1 MTDFSPE
8 AVDAIDSREAFVSFV
23 QSLARDVRER
33 PDTWENADLPSF
45 LEAAAAWTEA
55 MHGFYANRG
64 EQFPGRPDWRTFAW
78 ILAAAR
84 IYE

>member
-1 MTDFSPE
+1 MMNFSPE
-8 AVDAIDSREAFVSFV
+8 AVDRIHSREAFASFAR
-23 QSLARDVRER
+23 SLAQDVRER

-45 LEAAAAWTEA
+45 LEAIAAWTEA

-64 EQFPGRPDWRTFAW
+64 EPLPEQPDWRTFAQ